1 LTYEN
6 LSKNN
11 SIITEECS
19 VGNNEKVLICMETTI
34 FTGKK
39 FRVIFS
45 GDFEIYRRKKILRPM
60 ENAQ

>member
-1 LTYEN
+1 MD
-6 LSKNN
+6 
-11 SIITEECS
+11 SIITEKCS